1 LTFLDITDYIEKN
14 TCGVKNWITSYFWV
28 NLKFEEIEKKVEKLI
43 ETCKSLEV
51 TNLKL
56 SDKIISLEEELQGKI
71 EAETKFADE
80 KALIRSKI
88 DNLLVRLDELTAN

>member
-1 LTFLDITDYIEKN
+1 LDNELLL
-14 TCGVKNWITSYFWV
+14 GQ
-28 NLKFEEIEKKVEKLI
+28 FEV
-43 ETCKSLEV
+43 EV